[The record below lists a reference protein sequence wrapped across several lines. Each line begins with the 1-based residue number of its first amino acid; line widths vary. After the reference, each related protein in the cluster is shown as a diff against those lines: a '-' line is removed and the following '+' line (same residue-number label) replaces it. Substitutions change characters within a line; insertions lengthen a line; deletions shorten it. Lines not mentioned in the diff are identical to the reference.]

1 LILKIFGVV
10 QGVGFRPTVFR
21 VANSMGVK
29 GYVKNKG
36 SYVEVG
42 IEGEVDEF
50 ILKLE
55 EELPVLA
62 RIDRIDKFERESGEN
77 FDDFVILTSEE
88 GRRDTSIPPDVATCD
103 SCLEEM
109 LDPGNRRHMFPFTNC
124 TDCGARFSLI
134 EDFPYDRKHTSM
146 DDFPLCE
153 TCGKEYKEPMDRRF
167 HAQTISCHQ
176 DGPEYILYD
185 GSGKLLEKEDAISR
199 FASEI
204 ESGRIGVAKSW
215 GGMHIVC
222 TLETIPELR
231 DWYRRPYKPFA
242 VMVRDLET
250 ARKYAEVGDFEER
263 LLTSFQAPIVLL
275 QKKLGTHDDLLES
288 VSPGLGNIGLYLP
301 YTAIQHILF
310 HYVQSDA
317 LVMTSANLPDEPMLI
332 GNEDAFSLGLDL
344 YLLHNRRIVSRVDDS
359 VLIPFDGR
367 SFFIRKSRGYVP
379 NLLNVFHDHNI
390 LSLGAEENVTASVS
404 KDGRVVTSQ
413 YLGNT
418 QRYEV
423 RNYLLESVDRLLGLF
438 GIEELDAV
446 AIDLH
451 PQYSTR
457 RVGEELAER
466 FGVDILEIQHHWAHA
481 SSLMVD
487 DESEEPMIALSID
500 GVGYGTDGKIWG
512 GEIIHSKLDSFDR
525 LGHLEYLPMIGG
537 DLATKEPNR
546 ILFAIFQLLGE
557 SKDYFSSRESEVFEK
572 ALTSAPQSCSLGRVL
587 DALSAYLG
595 ICQKMTY
602 DGEPAIK
609 LERSLDAGESVYEFE
624 TETVG
629 SDPSTIRTI
638 PLFERLDSIAKGKE
652 LSESDKADLS
662 RSFIEELLGRMVE
675 VSILQAQENGI
686 KRIGMTG
693 GVSYNIPIVR
703 IVSKLIKESGMELVL
718 HNSVPNGD
726 GGISVGQNAVAGRL
740 IQDSV

>member
-1 LILKIFGVV
+1 
-10 QGVGFRPTVFR
+10 
-21 VANSMGVK
+21 MGAK

-42 IEGEVDEF
+42 LDGDENEF
-50 ILKLE
+50 IRRLE

-62 RIDRIDKFERESGEN
+62 RIDRIDKLESELSDG
-77 FDDFVILTSEE
+77 FDEFVIMKSEE
-88 GRRDTSIPPDVATCD
+88 GRRDPSIPPDVATCD
-103 SCLEEM
+103 SCLDEIF
-109 LDPGNRRHMFPFTNC
+109 DSGNRRHMFPFTNC

-153 TCGKEYKEPMDRRF
+153 TCGQEYKAPMDRRF
-167 HAQTISCHQ
+167 HAQTISCYQ

-185 GSGKLLEKEDAISR
+185 GQGKLLEKKDAVSR
-199 FASEI
+199 FSSEI
-204 ESGRIGVAKSW
+204 DSGRIGVAKSW
-215 GGMHIVC
+215 GGMHIVS
-222 TLETIPELR
+222 TLEAIPELR
-231 DWYRRPYKPFA
+231 EWYRRPYKPFA
-242 VMVRDLET
+242 VMVKDLET
-250 ARKYAEVGDFEER
+250 ARKYAEVGEYEER

-275 QKKLGTHDDLLES
+275 QKRFGSHDDLLEY

-310 HYVQSDA
+310 HHVQSDA

-332 GNEDAFSLGLDL
+332 GNEDAYSLDLDL

-359 VLIPFDGR
+359 VLIPYNTR

-379 NLLNVFHDHNI
+379 NLLNVFHDHSI

-404 KDGRVVTSQ
+404 KDGKVVTSQ
-413 YLGNT
+413 YIGNT

-423 RNYLLESVDRLLGLF
+423 QSFLRESVDRLLSLF

-457 RVGEELAER
+457 TVGEEYAER
-466 FGVDILEIQHHWAHA
+466 FGVDALEIQHHWAHA
-481 SSLMVD
+481 SSLMID
-487 DESEEPMIALSID
+487 DESEEPMIALSVD

-512 GEIIHSKLDSFDR
+512 GEIIHSQLDSFER

-546 ILFAIFQLLGE
+546 ILFAIFQILGQ
-557 SKDYFSSRESEVFEK
+557 SKDYFNVRESEVFEK
-572 ALTSAPQSCSLGRVL
+572 ALTRAPRSCSLGRVL

-595 ICQKMTY
+595 VCKRMTY

-609 LERSLDAGESVYEFE
+609 LERYLDAGKPVHEFE
-624 TETVG
+624 TEIVG
-629 SDPSTIRTI
+629 SDPSTIRTL
-638 PLFERLDSIAKGKE
+638 PLFERLDTIAKGKE
-652 LSESDKADLS
+652 LSESDKANLS
-662 RSFIEELLGRMVE
+662 RSFIEELMSRMVE
-675 VSILQAQENGI
+675 VCVLKAQENGI

-693 GVSYNIPIVR
+693 GVSYSLPIVR
-703 IVSKLIKESGMELVL
+703 IVNELVKKSGMDLVL
-718 HNSVPNGD
+718 HDSVPNGD
-726 GGISVGQNAVAGRL
+726 GGISVGQNAVAGSM
-740 IQDSV
+740 IQDRV